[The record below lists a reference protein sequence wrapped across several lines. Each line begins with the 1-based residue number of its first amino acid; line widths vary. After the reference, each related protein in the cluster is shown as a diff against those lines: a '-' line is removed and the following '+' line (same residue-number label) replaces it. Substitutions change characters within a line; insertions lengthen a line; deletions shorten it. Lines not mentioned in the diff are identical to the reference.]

1 MEIYVAEWL
10 TSGFSFQLVF
20 DNYTA
25 TPRSSDALPASSYSR
40 KTSADDI
47 VGGSSNAASAHDLN
61 ELRQQLQAM
70 KKQTLV
76 IMEQS
81 RKLSEREKLAQQQA
95 QEAVTLKEA
104 AVAEAAQAAS
114 RENYML
120 ELMTDASLDMAGILP
135 KL

>member
-1 MEIYVAEWL
+1 M
-10 TSGFSFQLVF
+10 VF

-25 TPRSSDALPASSYSR
+25 IPRSSDTLPASSYSR

-47 VGGSSNAASAHDLN
+47 VGGSSNADSAHDLN

-95 QEAVTLKEA
+95 QEAVTLKAA

>member
-1 MEIYVAEWL
+1 M
-10 TSGFSFQLVF
+10 VF

-25 TPRSSDALPASSYSR
+25 TPRSSDALPASSSSR

-47 VGGSSNAASAHDLN
+47 VGGSSNADSAHDLN
-61 ELRQQLQAM
+61 ELRQQLQDK

-104 AVAEAAQAAS
+104 AVAEAAQTAS

-135 KL
+135 KLLKIPLYCLLAFHP